1 MILIRQF
8 CSIPKI
14 QQELIAKASETLS
27 DSNTM
32 ASNYEVAFFLLFKNG
47 GFSLLSLLYCFSH
60 QNMILVLL
68 CYLSKWRMVGE
79 IKEKLKQLKMKFL
92 SYFVRFYYIFA
103 WHITPY
109 ITYVWMCK
117 FLLLTAGGKK
127 DSTRASDFKWIRHV
141 IHCYCFITLIR
152 TDV

>member
-1 MILIRQF
+1 MRICILMILIRQF
-8 CSIPKI
+8 CSISKI

-32 ASNYEVAFFLLFKNG
+32 DSNYEVAFFLLFKNG

-109 ITYVWMCK
+109 IKSGCANSCYSQQEV
-117 FLLLTAGGKK
+117 KK
-127 DSTRASDFKWIRHV
+127 IPQGP
-141 IHCYCFITLIR
+141 LILSEL
-152 TDV
+152 DM